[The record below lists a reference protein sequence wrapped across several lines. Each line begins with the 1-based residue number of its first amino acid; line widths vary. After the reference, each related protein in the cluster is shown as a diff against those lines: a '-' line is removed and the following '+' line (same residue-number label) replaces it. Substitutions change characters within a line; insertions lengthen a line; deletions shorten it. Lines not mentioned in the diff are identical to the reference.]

1 MNTSF
6 ERKGPLTALGS
17 YPQWAQDMVADCQ
30 SSKQSVIDH
39 PLWQAMIDGS
49 LGISGTGR
57 FMIGIWP
64 VIERFPAYMA
74 QSLLKT
80 QFGRSE
86 GDNLARRWLVRNIRV
101 EQNHAEYWLNWAEG
115 AGLAREQVLLGAPPQ
130 GTETLA
136 NWCED
141 VSRCD
146 SLAASI
152 AATNYAV
159 EGATGEWSQLLYDS
173 KQYAESFPAAVRT
186 GSLRWLQL
194 HAAYDDTHP
203 WEALEII
210 CTLLGNKPSA
220 DEVSHVSECIKRSY
234 TSMRILADR
243 CVEPCRVMKMPS
255 EVAAL
260 RGRHRVMYRRSVM
273 RQPLNQGT
281 QCVSRHSPEKG
292 RCHGA

>member
-6 ERKGPLTALGS
+6 ERTGPLTELTS
-17 YPQWAQDMVADCQ
+17 YPQWAQDMVADCE
-30 SSKQSVIDH
+30 STKQSVVEH
-39 PLWQAMIDGS
+39 RLWEKMIDGT
-49 LGISGTGR
+49 LGKVGTAN
-57 FMIGIWP
+57 FMVGIWP

-80 QFGRSE
+80 RFGRSA

-115 AGLAREQVLLGAPPQ
+115 AGIPRDEVLHGVPPR

-141 VSRCD
+141 VSRRD
-146 SLAASI
+146 TLAAGI

-159 EGATGEWSQLLYDS
+159 EGATGEWSQLIFES
-173 KQYAESFPAAVRT
+173 KSYAESFPAKIRA

-203 WEALEII
+203 WEALEIV
-210 CTLLGNKPSA
+210 CTLMGTEPAA
-220 DEVSHVSECIKRSY
+220 DEVSHIGECIKRSY

-243 CVEPCRVMKMPS
+243 CVEP
-255 EVAAL
+255 
-260 RGRHRVMYRRSVM
+260 HRVLEALS
-273 RQPLNQGT
+273 
-281 QCVSRHSPEKG
+281 E
-292 RCHGA
+292 AAA